1 VHDGWWLN
9 SWAQRSLMILKKERR
24 RRMNTGST
32 RGLSERWPKHWGVGS
47 KDCVRRLKKGG
58 GGRLRIWRKL
68 IDALNCINYLPC
80 ALFSPPSQC
89 RCQAFLEQ
97 EKNCIWVQIAVSIH
111 SASKVILVGA
121 QLITSW
127 VQCTVIWRLFCCTYD
142 GALRIEIAWA
152 YFLFFFAAK
161 RTPLFTTTKS
171 IYGIGWKPIFCIGFS
186 NRYDLYDIK
195 NERFIVSVVADRHK
209 KWNFENKQNSR
220 AQT

>member
-1 VHDGWWLN
+1 
-9 SWAQRSLMILKKERR
+9 MILKKERR

-32 RGLSERWPKHWGVGS
+32 RWLSERWPKHWGVGS

-152 YFLFFFAAK
+152 YFLFFLRQKNSFIHYNK
-161 RTPLFTTTKS
+161 KYLWYRLETYIL
-171 IYGIGWKPIFCIGFS
+171 YRLQQPIRFV
-186 NRYDLYDIK
+186 RY
-195 NERFIVSVVADRHK
+195 K
-209 KWNFENKQNSR
+209 KWTVYSIGRCRPTQKMEFWK
-220 AQT
+220 